1 MADGRTT
8 APLSSIAYSSFVSRD
23 SVGIAFLLSS
33 LNDID
38 IFACDIGNAY
48 LNAKCREKIWT
59 ESDTEL
65 GTEDGMLMIIA
76 RAIYGIKSSGDSWR
90 EILSETLN

>member
-33 LNDID
+33 LNEIY

-59 ESDTEL
+59 EAGAEF
-65 GTEDGMLMIIA
+65 
-76 RAIYGIKSSGDSWR
+76 
-90 EILSETLN
+90 ET

>member
-8 APLSSIAYSSFVSRD
+8 APLSLIAYPSFVSRD

-33 LNDID
+33 LNEID

-48 LNAKCREKIWT
+48 LNAKYREKLWT
-59 ESDTEL
+59 EAGAEF
-65 GTEDGMLMIIA
+65 
-76 RAIYGIKSSGDSWR
+76 
-90 EILSETLN
+90 ET